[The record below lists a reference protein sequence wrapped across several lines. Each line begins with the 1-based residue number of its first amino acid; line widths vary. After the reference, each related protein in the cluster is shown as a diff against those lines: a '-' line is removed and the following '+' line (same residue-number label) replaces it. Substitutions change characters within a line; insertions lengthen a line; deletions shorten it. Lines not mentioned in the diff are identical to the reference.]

1 MDAYIFLIT
10 VGAVAFEAQLF
21 SAASGTSQ
29 TKRWL
34 WKVVFFF
41 NSNLKA
47 GVWSAEI
54 YLQADEECV
63 WGFPVVGGT
72 KALRHPIKVQHQISS
87 S

>member
-1 MDAYIFLIT
+1 MLLKHSPFLLPQ
-10 VGAVAFEAQLF
+10 VLHRPNGGFGKC
-21 SAASGTSQ
+21 S
-29 TKRWL
+29 
-34 WKVVFFF
+34 FF